1 MNLEF
6 YIAIKC
12 FNVLDRVM
20 DAYERWEHW
29 KARIM
34 IFFSSFSNFSKF
46 SRAFITALRTRNHGT
61 PAVFW
66 FILDISYVYL
76 CGVLVFF
83 QEMSGLAY
91 FWTTLGDSP
100 LFYRLSVLLRWNRSV
115 SFYCISFSLAVYIG
129 KLTTSIPQ
137 L

>member
-1 MNLEF
+1 MNHV
-6 YIAIKC
+6 
-12 FNVLDRVM
+12 FN
-20 DAYERWEHW
+20 
-29 KARIM
+29 
-34 IFFSSFSNFSKF
+34 
-46 SRAFITALRTRNHGT
+46 GT
-61 PAVFW
+61 HAVFW

-115 SFYCISFSLAVYIG
+115 SFYVISFSLSVYIA
-129 KLTTSIPQ
+129 KLTISLPHYWYAIKHYVDMMCNEELLKKVLLQ
-137 L
+137 IWCCVDSFDLEWEIYWKGCGLKKW